1 VVPDVSLPEFLLA
14 TAAKAP
20 EATAIIDAESRRRVR
35 YGELADAVRRV
46 AAGLAA
52 CGLRPGQTLA
62 IMAPNSPEWLVAS
75 FGAMAAGGVVTGI
88 NPLCTPGEVATQLT
102 DSSARFVMTVPPL
115 VPAARDAIA
124 RAAHPGHPDGPA
136 RLIAAADGTSDAISF
151 SDLLASGDA
160 AARPEPVAA
169 EAIAMLPYSS
179 GTTGLPKGVM
189 LTHRACVANVVQMLT
204 AIPVAPQDVVLAVA
218 PFFHAVGFAVLACR
232 TLLSGATLVTLPRF
246 DVAGFLAAIQDYRVT
261 HTVVVPPI
269 AQALAK
275 HPAVDEYDLSSLNS
289 LGCGAAPLGAQT
301 QEACMARLGCPVGQG
316 YGMTEATAGIALWP
330 LGTPVVPGSCGRL
343 LPGVSAR
350 IVVPGTGADAGPGE
364 AGELLITSP
373 ALMSGYLSDPDAT
386 AATIHS
392 DDDGTAW
399 LHTGDI
405 ARFND
410 DGELFIID
418 RLKELIKVKAFQVAP
433 AELEAVLRAHPSV
446 ADAAVIRVPD
456 ERTGEAPKAFV
467 VPAAG
472 VAADEATARELIDY
486 VAGHVAPYKRIREIA
501 FIEAIPATPSGK
513 VLRRVLTAAGT

>member
-1 VVPDVSLPEFLLA
+1 VIV
-14 TAAKAP
+14 
-20 EATAIIDAESRRRVR
+20 
-35 YGELADAVRRV
+35 
-46 AAGLAA
+46 
-52 CGLRPGQTLA
+52 
-62 IMAPNSPEWLVAS
+62 
-75 FGAMAAGGVVTGI
+75 
-88 NPLCTPGEVATQLT
+88 
-102 DSSARFVMTVPPL
+102 
-115 VPAARDAIA
+115 
-124 RAAHPGHPDGPA
+124 
-136 RLIAAADGTSDAISF
+136 AADGASNAISF
-151 SDLLASGDA
+151 SDLLAGAGTAD
-160 AARPEPVAA
+160 RPGPVAA

-189 LTHRACVANVVQMLT
+189 LTHRACVANVVQMHAVIPLT
-204 AIPVAPQDVVLAVA
+204 PQDVVLAAA

-232 TLLSGATLVTLPRF
+232 ALLSGATLVTLPRF

-275 HPAVDEYDLSSLNS
+275 HPAVDSYDLSSLSS
-289 LGCGAAPLGAQT
+289 LGCGAAPLGAQA
-301 QEACMARLGCPVGQG
+301 QQACMARLGCPVGQG
-316 YGMTEATAGIALWP
+316 YGMTEATAAIALWP

-350 IVVPGTGADAGPGE
+350 IIVPGTSVDAGPGE
-364 AGELLITSP
+364 AGELWITSP

-386 AATIHS
+386 AATVHV

-405 ARFND
+405 ARFRD

-433 AELEAVLRAHPSV
+433 AELEAVLRAHPLV

-456 ERTGEAPKAFV
+456 ERTGEAPKAFI

-472 VAADEATARELIDY
+472 AAADEATARELMDY

-501 FIEAIPATPSGK
+501 FIDAIPATPSGK
-513 VLRRVLTAAGT
+513 VLRRVLATPI